1 MFLSK
6 EWIQNVKPTAKFS
19 KVKCFPNG
27 FQEPYVMVKK
37 DDSEIRFNPSF
48 VNYGC
53 NKVQFI
59 EHLRATGKFEASIL
73 CIDHSFYLLNNAFAT
88 DISHHE

>member
-1 MFLSK
+1 MFLTK
-6 EWIQNVKPTAKFS
+6 EWIQNLKPIANFS

-27 FQEPYVMVKK
+27 LQEPYVMVKK
-37 DDSEIRFNPSF
+37 DVTEIRFNPSF

-59 EHLRATGKFEASIL
+59 EHLRATSKFKVNIL
-73 CIDHSFYLLNNAFAT
+73 YIDHSFYLLNNAFAT
-88 DISHHE
+88 DISHHK

>member
-1 MFLSK
+1 MNNIWVNWKRSNITQL
-6 EWIQNVKPTAKFS
+6 
-19 KVKCFPNG
+19 KCFMND